1 MHYVQEGI
9 RIAKL
14 IRENDRFFKPETV
27 RLIDEEGEQAGIVT
41 FVNAR
46 ARAKNF
52 GLDLVIVAEHS
63 DPPVVRI
70 MDYNKLVYDQKKKIK
85 DQKKK
90 QSNHKVKEVKFRLNI
105 EKHDYD
111 YKIKHAIEFL
121 TKEHKVKVSLMFRG
135 REMAHKELG
144 FDLIKKIEDDLKES
158 GTLDGVAKLA
168 GRNIVV
174 SFSPKKKK

>member
-1 MHYVQEGI
+1 MQEGI

-14 IRENDRFFKPETV
+14 IKENDRYFRPTQV

-41 FVNAR
+41 FVDAR
-46 ARAKNF
+46 ARAKNL
-52 GLDLVIVAEHS
+52 GLDLVIVAEQS
-63 DPPVVRI
+63 APPVVRI

-111 YKIKHAIEFL
+111 YKINHAIEFL
-121 TKEHKVKVSLMFRG
+121 SKEHKVKISLMFRG

-144 FDLIKKIEDDLKES
+144 FDLIKKIEEDLVGC
-158 GTLDGVAKLA
+158 GTLDAAAKLA